1 METARLGAWKQPEWC
16 YTQTARV
23 VVWKQPAMAWK
34 QCMVAWEQPEWW
46 RGNSAW
52 WHGNSQWWRGKSA
65 WWHGNS
71 RSGGVET
78 ARVVAR
84 KQSAWWHGN
93 SQSGVAWTQAER
105 WRGNRVHGSMH
116 AWKNSQCCM
125 VPELRQASEVIDAM
139 RVPRGCMVA
148 RQGEICRLTTNT
160 SPTPPQS
167 FAAVPGP

>member
-1 METARLGAWKQPEWC
+1 MHGGMATASGGAETVRGGMATAGVVAWKQSSGVE
-16 YTQTARV
+16 TE
-23 VVWKQPAMAWK
+23 
-34 QCMVAWEQPEWW
+34 CMVAWEQPEWW
-46 RGNSAW
+46 
-52 WHGNSQWWRGKSA
+52 HGNSQWWRG
-65 WWHGNS
+65 N
-71 RSGGVET
+71 
-78 ARVVAR
+78 RVVAW
-84 KQSAWWHGN
+84 KQCAWWWHGN

-116 AWKNSQCCM
+116 AWKNSQCCI

-167 FAAVPGP
+167 FAAVPGPSNRLKGYE